1 MESLKN
7 QDQLEEEEADEEEA
21 AELHGAP
28 PATQTS
34 RLPPE
39 TGRRRNP
46 DRKKTA
52 RVVVHARDS
61 ESDSDFE

>member
-1 MESLKN
+1 MESLKK
-7 QDQLEEEEADEEEA
+7 QDQVEEEEAEEEEA
-21 AELHGAP
+21 AELDGAS
-28 PATQTS
+28 PARETS